1 MGDSVEGFILA
12 NKLNTDG
19 LSIEVLLLII
29 ECFLVFIDDLVFNK
43 RLQPSELS
51 NTRVLTLNIYYSLSG
66 CTIDPS
72 ALFDYFIYILL
83 RVTRYDRFHR

>member
-12 NKLNTDG
+12 NKLYTDG
-19 LSIEVLLLII
+19 LGIEVLFLII
-29 ECFLVFIDDLVFNK
+29 ESFLVFIDDLVFDK

-51 NTRVLTLNIYYSLSG
+51 NTRVLALNIYYSLSG
-66 CTIDPS
+66 RIIDPS
-72 ALFDYFIYILL
+72 ALFDHLIYILL